1 MPFMLTISV
10 KAAVIGAWMVILT
23 QVATLKDKAKE
34 TVQVVTYNRHHYL

>member
-1 MPFMLTISV
+1 M
-10 KAAVIGAWMVILT
+10 GAEEVRGKMAKEIT

>member
-1 MPFMLTISV
+1 MSV
-10 KAAVIGAWMVILT
+10 NGLVWIGVVAAVLSMLT

>member
-1 MPFMLTISV
+1 MLLLEEGGNIIV
-10 KAAVIGAWMVILT
+10 VVIVT

>member
-1 MPFMLTISV
+1 M
-10 KAAVIGAWMVILT
+10 GMVQQQWWKKIKSNLT